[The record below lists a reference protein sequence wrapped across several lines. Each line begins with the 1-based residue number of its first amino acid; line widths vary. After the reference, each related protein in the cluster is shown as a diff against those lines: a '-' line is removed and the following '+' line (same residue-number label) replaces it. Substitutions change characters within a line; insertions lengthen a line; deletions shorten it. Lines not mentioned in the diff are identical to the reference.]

1 MHPHAL
7 DVFSRLD
14 TARAALRAAVD
25 QVPPALRQ
33 QRPGPDRW
41 SAAEVVEHISIVERM
56 FGGRVTEAIVTAHTT
71 GLAAEAG
78 DRLPLPDAIE
88 MRMADRV
95 NKRTAVEAA
104 QPTGTLDAAA
114 AWQALESGHDRLRQA
129 VAGAE
134 GLALSEVM
142 LTHPFFGEM
151 SVYQFVELMA
161 AHEMRHAEQIAEI
174 ANALRAGASSTNE

>member
-14 TARAALRAAVD
+14 TARAALAAAVER
-25 QVPPALRQ
+25 VPAALRQ

-41 SAAEVVEHISIVERM
+41 SAAEVIEHVSIVERL
-56 FGGRVTEAIVTAHTT
+56 FGGRVTEAIGAARTA

-78 DRLPLPDAIE
+78 ERLPLADAIE
-88 MRMADRV
+88 TRMADRV

-104 QPTGTLDAAA
+104 QPTGTLDAVA
-114 AWQALESGHDRLRQA
+114 AWAALEAGHERLRQT

-134 GLALSEVM
+134 GLALSQVTI
-142 LTHPFFGEM
+142 THPFFGAM

-161 AHEMRHAEQIAEI
+161 AHEMRHAEQITEI
-174 ANALRAGASSTNE
+174 ARDLA

>member
-14 TARAALRAAVD
+14 AARAALGVAVEG
-25 QVPPALRQ
+25 VPPALRQ

-41 SAAEVVEHISIVERM
+41 SAAEVIEHISIVERI
-56 FGGRVTEAIVTAHTT
+56 FGGRVTDAITAARSG
-71 GLAAEAG
+71 GLATEAG
-78 DRLPLPDAIE
+78 DRAPLPDAIE
-88 MRMADRV
+88 TRMADRV

-114 AWQALESGHDRLRQA
+114 AWAALETGHARLRQT

-134 GLALSEVM
+134 GLALGQVM
-142 LTHPFFGEM
+142 LAHPFFGEM

-161 AHEMRHAEQIAEI
+161 AHEMRHAEQVTEI
-174 ANALRAGASSTNE
+174 ASALRAGASSAD

>member
-14 TARAALRAAVD
+14 AARAALGAAVER
-25 QVPPALRQ
+25 VPPALRQ

-41 SAAEVVEHISIVERM
+41 SAAEVIEHVSIVERL
-56 FGGRVTEAIVTAHTT
+56 FGGRVTDAILAARST

-88 MRMADRV
+88 TRMADRV

-104 QPTGTLDAAA
+104 QPTGTLDAVA
-114 AWQALESGHDRLRQA
+114 AWAALESGHERLRQA

-134 GLALSEVM
+134 GLALGQVM
-142 LTHPFFGEM
+142 LAHPFFGEM

-161 AHEMRHAEQIAEI
+161 AHEMRHAAQITEI
-174 ANALRAGASSTNE
+174 ASALRAGAASTD

>member
-14 TARAALRAAVD
+14 TARAALAAAVER
-25 QVPPALRQ
+25 VPPALRQ
-33 QRPGPDRW
+33 KRPGPERW
-41 SAAEVVEHISIVERM
+41 SAAEVIEHISIVERI
-56 FGGRVTEAIVTAHTT
+56 FGGRVTDAITTARSG

-78 DRLPLPDAIE
+78 DRAPLPDAIE
-88 MRMADRV
+88 TRMADRV

-104 QPTGTLDAAA
+104 QPTGSLDAAA
-114 AWQALESGHDRLRQA
+114 AWAALEAGHERLRQT

-134 GLALSEVM
+134 GLALGKV
-142 LTHPFFGEM
+142 TIAHPFFGEM

-161 AHEMRHAEQIAEI
+161 AHEMRHAEQITEI
-174 ANALRAGASSTNE
+174 ARDVTADA

>member
-14 TARAALRAAVD
+14 TARAALAAAVER
-25 QVPPALRQ
+25 VPTALRE
-33 QRPGPDRW
+33 QRPGADRW
-41 SAAEVVEHISIVERM
+41 SAAEVIEHISIVERI
-56 FGGRVTEAIVTAHTT
+56 FGGRVADAITAARSG

-78 DRLPLPDAIE
+78 DRAPLSDAIE
-88 MRMADRV
+88 TRMADRV

-104 QPTGTLDAAA
+104 QPTGRLDAAA
-114 AWQALESGHDRLRQA
+114 AWAALEAGHARLRQT

-134 GLALSEVM
+134 GLALGQVTI
-142 LTHPFFGEM
+142 THPFFGEM

-161 AHEMRHAEQIAEI
+161 AHEMRHAEQITEI
-174 ANALRAGASSTNE
+174 AHDVADGARS

>member
-14 TARAALRAAVD
+14 AARAALGAAVD
-25 QVPPALRQ
+25 RVPPALRQ

-41 SAAEVVEHISIVERM
+41 SAAEVIEHISIVERL
-56 FGGRVTEAIVTAHTT
+56 FGGRVTEAIGAARST

-78 DRLPLPDAIE
+78 DDRLPLPDAIE
-88 MRMADRV
+88 TRMADRM

-104 QPTGTLDAAA
+104 QPTGSLDAVA
-114 AWQALESGHDRLRQA
+114 AWAALEAGHERLRQT

-134 GLALSEVM
+134 GLALGQVT
-142 LTHPFFGEM
+142 LAHPFFGEM

-161 AHEMRHAEQIAEI
+161 AHEMRHAEQITEI
-174 ANALRAGASSTNE
+174 ANALRTGAASTD

>member
-14 TARAALRAAVD
+14 AARAALGAAVER
-25 QVPPALRQ
+25 VPPALRQ

-41 SAAEVVEHISIVERM
+41 SAAEVIEHISIVERM
-56 FGGRVTEAIVTAHTT
+56 FGGRVTEAILAARDT
-71 GLAAEAG
+71 GLPAEAG
-78 DRLPLPDAIE
+78 ERTPLPDAIE
-88 MRMADRV
+88 TRMADRV

-114 AWQALESGHDRLRQA
+114 AWTALESGHERLRQA

-134 GLALSEVM
+134 GLALSQVM
-142 LTHPFFGEM
+142 LTHPFFGTM

-161 AHEMRHAEQIAEI
+161 AHEMRHAEQISEI
-174 ANALRAGASSTNE
+174 AGALRTRSAGAD

>member
-14 TARAALRAAVD
+14 AARVALGAAVD
-25 QVPPALRQ
+25 RVPPALRQ

-41 SAAEVVEHISIVERM
+41 SAAEVIEHISIVERI
-56 FGGRVTEAIVTAHTT
+56 FAGRVTDAIVAARSG
-71 GLAAEAG
+71 GLVAEAG
-78 DRLPLPDAIE
+78 DRAPLPDAIE
-88 MRMADRV
+88 TRMADRV

-114 AWQALESGHDRLRQA
+114 AWAALESGHERLRQS

-134 GLALSEVM
+134 GLALGQVK
-142 LTHPFFGEM
+142 LAHPFFGEM

-161 AHEMRHAEQIAEI
+161 AHEMRHAEQITEI
-174 ANALRAGASSTNE
+174 ARDLV

>member
-33 QRPGPDRW
+33 QRPGRDRW
-41 SAAEVVEHISIVERM
+41 SAAEVIEHISIVERM
-56 FGGRVTEAIVTAHTT
+56 FGGRVADAITAARSG

-78 DRLPLPDAIE
+78 DRAPLPDAIE
-88 MRMADRV
+88 TRMADRV
-95 NKRTAVEAA
+95 NKRTAVDAA
-104 QPTGTLDAAA
+104 QPTGTLDATA
-114 AWQALESGHDRLRQA
+114 AWAALEIGHERLRQA

-134 GLALSEVM
+134 GLALGQVM
-142 LTHPFFGEM
+142 LAHPFFGEM

-174 ANALRAGASSTNE
+174 ASALRAGAAGANE